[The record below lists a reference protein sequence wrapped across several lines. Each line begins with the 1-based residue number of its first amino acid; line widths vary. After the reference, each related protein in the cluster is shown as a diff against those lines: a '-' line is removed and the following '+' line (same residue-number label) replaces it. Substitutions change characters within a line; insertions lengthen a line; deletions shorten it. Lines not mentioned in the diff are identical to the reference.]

1 MGMVWGSL
9 VGIIYWLIKR
19 DKQGAIVVGLCVLS
33 HWFLDLIVHVPDLPL
48 SPFGDFKGG
57 LGLCNNVAAA
67 LIIETIIFI
76 TGVYIYATF
85 TKAKNKIGNWALRAL
100 VIFLLVFDFYNTFGP
115 TPPDSIMIL
124 FVSSI
129 VLMGLI
135 ISIAYWVDKNR
146 EVAL

>member
-1 MGMVWGSL
+1 M
-9 VGIIYWLIKR
+9 
-19 DKQGAIVVGLCVLS
+19 LS
-33 HWFLDLIVHVPDLPL
+33 HWFLDLIVHVPDRPL

-57 LGLCNNVAAA
+57 LGLWNNVAAA

-85 TKAKNKIGNWALRAL
+85 TNSKNKIGNWVLWTL
-100 VIFLLVFDFYNTFGP
+100 VIFLLIFNFANTFGQ

-129 VLMGLI
+129 
-135 ISIAYWVDKNR
+135 A
-146 EVAL
+146 